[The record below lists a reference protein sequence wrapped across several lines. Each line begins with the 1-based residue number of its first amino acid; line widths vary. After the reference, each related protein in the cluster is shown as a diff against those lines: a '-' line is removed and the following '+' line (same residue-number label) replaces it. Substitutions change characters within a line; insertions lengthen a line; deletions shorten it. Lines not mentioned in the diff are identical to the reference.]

1 MELSRPIKSLKIYR
15 EYLLGSLADVT
26 QEQAEHIPK
35 EFRNNIRW
43 NLGHMYVDAYLWI
56 FSLTGES
63 DETITKWNSWFG
75 YGTTPNDF
83 TEETPTFEEL
93 KDLLIFQMED
103 LQNRYGNQ
111 LSQSYPPTKYEGY
124 TTIEDVLMRIA
135 FHDGVHFQTVVH
147 LKRFLSTDN
156 ISE

>member
-56 FSLTGES
+56 FSLTGEA
-63 DETITKWNSWFG
+63 EEAITKWNSWFG

-83 TEETPTFEEL
+83 TEETPSFEEL
-93 KDLLIFQMED
+93 KQLLISQVEN
-103 LQNRYGNQ
+103 LEERYGNR
-111 LSQSYPPTKYEGY
+111 LDKVYAPTKYEGY
-124 TTIEDVLMRIA
+124 TTIGDVLMRIA
-135 FHDGVHFQTVVH
+135 FHEGLHFQTIAH
-147 LKRFLSTDN
+147 LKRFSSDV
-156 ISE
+156 EQH